1 MLTDESA
8 MWNRMCHDAVQR
20 RPLHKGE
27 RHAARN
33 ASWVWRPSV
42 APRALGLGSRGH
54 RPRPGAGQEVFS
66 VGTTQDIDSIN
77 PLVGALVIDY
87 EIWNLQYATV
97 TDKAA
102 DDFAVI
108 PGLAE
113 SWEISDDGLTVT
125 YTFREGLQWS
135 DGEPL
140 TAEDVAYTINRSR
153 DEEWINHV
161 STTANLE
168 ARPSTSAR

>member
-1 MLTDESA
+1 MATGPA
-8 MWNRMCHDAVQR
+8 N
-20 RPLHKGE
+20 
-27 RHAARN
+27 AAGQG
-33 ASWVWRPSV
+33 RPSPS
-42 APRALGLGSRGH
+42 A
-54 RPRPGAGQEVFS
+54 RP
-66 VGTTQDIDSIN
+66 QDIDSIN

-87 EIWNLQYATV
+87 EIWNLQYATL

-113 SWEISDDGLTVT
+113 SWEVSDDGLTVT
-125 YTFREGLQWS
+125 YTLREGLKWS

-161 STTANLE
+161 STTANLD
-168 ARPSTSAR
+168 ATGRRRADGRDHQLRPRSRSCP